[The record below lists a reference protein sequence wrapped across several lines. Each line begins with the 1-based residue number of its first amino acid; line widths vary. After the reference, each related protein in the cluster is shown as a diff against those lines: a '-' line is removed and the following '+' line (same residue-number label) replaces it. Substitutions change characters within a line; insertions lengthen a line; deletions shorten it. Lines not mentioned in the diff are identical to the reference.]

1 MMDFLVYDGKVAVAL
16 LVFYLFY
23 RFLLKKETFHRFNRV
38 VLVGTAVLSFL
49 LPLCII
55 TIHKPIEVAPVIPE
69 PAIVA
74 TELPAK
80 EMVTLVEPSFP
91 WWPIALTILFWAGVA
106 FVLARV
112 TISILSIVRIIR
124 RGWLVREED
133 GCKIIVTERDI
144 DPFSWMKYIVL
155 SEKDWEAP
163 HASIL
168 AHEKAHIGL
177 GHSLEVLLVD
187 VLSALQWF
195 NPAIW
200 MLRADLQELHEYE
213 ADDAVLRAGTNIKE
227 YQYLLIRKAVSKSG
241 YSVANSFNHSILKK
255 RITMMS
261 KSKSPLVRGLRV
273 LWMLPLVCL
282 AIGLQAR
289 TVYVPADK
297 GNENNPKKG
306 ILEEIVV
313 VKYPD
318 ASLPTVTKEEHLYQL
333 PEVNGLVSIEEV
345 DTPPIFSS
353 GFGKW
358 LNARIIYPK
367 ECTHEGTVQ
376 ISFVVDGNGK
386 VGHISI
392 LQGVCDELD
401 NIVSNLVQKSPDWQ
415 PATKGGQAV
424 AVRLIQPVVFG
435 IRGPQ
440 KEEGSENSIMN
451 VTTADSLP
459 RFNGGSTQV
468 FDEWVRANISYP
480 AKAAA
485 NHIQGRV
492 VLSFI
497 ISETGEVKE
506 VKVIEGLDEELDA
519 EAVRVVSSSP
529 KWTPAMKQ
537 GKPMATELLYTV
549 TFTSES
555 QTRAVILNV
564 RADGSVESGGK
575 VYAPAQLKEFIA
587 PHKAGEPQTTVTIM
601 AADDV
606 LMGVID
612 DVKMELRKIESLKV
626 RYASVSGKEGATR
639 YMPPLPAAPTGKKG
653 SAYPEVYFPEVNR
666 ENLFAVR
673 INSADRVFF
682 GDKPRSDDEE
692 MLRAGKEF
700 LRKRGNKAL
709 FALTVDRGASYGAY
723 SHMQSL
729 LWQIYEEVREE
740 KAHEVY
746 GKSLHELTTD
756 EQSQINWM
764 VPMSIFEA
772 GPKG

>member
-1 MMDFLVYDGKVAVAL
+1 MMDFLLYDGKVALAL

-55 TIHKPIEVAPVIPE
+55 TIHKPIEVAPVVPE

-74 TELPAK
+74 TEVPAQ
-80 EMVTLVEPSFP
+80 ELVPLVEPAVP
-91 WWPIALTILFWAGVA
+91 WWPTALTLLFWAGVA

-112 TISILSIVRIIR
+112 TLSILSIVRIIR
-124 RGWLVREED
+124 RGRLVREED

-155 SEKDWEAP
+155 SGKDWEAP
-163 HASIL
+163 HESIL

-187 VLSALQWF
+187 ILSALQWF

-241 YSVANSFNHSILKK
+241 YSVANSFNHSILKN

-282 AIGLQAR
+282 GIGLQAR
-289 TVYVPADK
+289 TVYVPTDK
-297 GNENNPKKG
+297 DSENIPA
-306 ILEEIVV
+306 EEKFEYVLNKVTV
-313 VKYPD
+313 VKYAP
-318 ASLPTVTKEEHLYQL
+318 ASVKAEDVIHVNNVGEIQFTAGKNFDTAPVCSENFGHWLTGRIAYPVDCLYD
-333 PEVNGLVSIEEV
+333 GTLVAMFTIGE
-345 DTPPIFSS
+345 D
-353 GFGKW
+353 
-358 LNARIIYPK
+358 
-367 ECTHEGTVQ
+367 
-376 ISFVVDGNGK
+376 GK
-386 VGHISI
+386 VGSVEIMNS
-392 LQGVCDELD
+392 LCEQLD
-401 NIVSNLVQKSPDWQ
+401 KIVVNAIEKSP
-415 PATKGGQAV
+415 V
-424 AVRLIQPVVFG
+424 
-435 IRGPQ
+435 
-440 KEEGSENSIMN
+440 
-451 VTTADSLP
+451 
-459 RFNGGSTQV
+459 
-468 FDEWVRANISYP
+468 
-480 AKAAA
+480 
-485 NHIQGRV
+485 
-492 VLSFI
+492 
-497 ISETGEVKE
+497 
-506 VKVIEGLDEELDA
+506 
-519 EAVRVVSSSP
+519 
-529 KWTPAMKQ
+529 WTPAMKD
-537 GKPMATELLYTV
+537 GKPVATVLFQPV
-549 TFTSES
+549 TFMIRVSNKAQ
-555 QTRAVILNV
+555 QTNTISLKV
-564 RADGSVESGGK
+564 RPDGKVENNGK
-575 VYAPAQLKEFIA
+575 VYTKEQIKDIVPA
-587 PHKAGEPQTTVTIM
+587 HKSGEPQNIVEIV
-601 AADDV
+601 AADNV
-606 LMGVID
+606 PVGVID
-612 DVKMELRKIESLKV
+612 DVKMELRKLESLRI
-626 RYASVSGKEGATR
+626 RYKREPSQDGVTR
-639 YMPPLPAAPTGKKG
+639 YMPPMPPGGTVKVQDPAAG
-653 SAYPEVYFPEVNR
+653 VNR
-666 ENLFAVR
+666 EDVFVVR

-729 LWQIYEEVREE
+729 LWQIYEEVRDE